1 MRPSIFQDHYF
12 PALVL
17 GQCGKIMILKNQ
29 GPLKS
34 RAEHWALVPL
44 MRTGFGSFRKQFDE
58 RK

>member
-1 MRPSIFQDHYF
+1 MGPLIFQDHYF

-34 RAEHWALVPL
+34 RAEHWAPVPL
-44 MRTGFGSFRKQFDE
+44 MRKGFGTFRKQFYE